1 MQIKEWCALRS
12 ATAAASASKASVT
25 SWVVCST
32 SIALGAP
39 GLDVLWTA
47 EVKLECDHQITA
59 KRTPHLTMFGGPPPK
74 KDTKRAYAELKS
86 SLALFGGLVATI
98 RFLPYLFH
106 GIQRA
111 SA

>member
-1 MQIKEWCALRS
+1 MLQVWWNGGEVGH
-12 ATAAASASKASVT
+12 TQ
-25 SWVVCST
+25 VCR
-32 SIALGAP
+32 IRLIQ
-39 GLDVLWTA
+39 A
-47 EVKLECDHQITA
+47 ELPQLA
-59 KRTPHLTMFGGPPPK
+59 MFGGPPPK